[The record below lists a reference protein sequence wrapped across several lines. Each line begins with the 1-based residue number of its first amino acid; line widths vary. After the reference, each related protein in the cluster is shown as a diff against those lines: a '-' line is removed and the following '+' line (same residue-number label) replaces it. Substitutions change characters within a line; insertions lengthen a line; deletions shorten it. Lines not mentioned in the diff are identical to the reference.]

1 MGVENSDTE
10 ISSSKPISPQT
21 LGSNVETCTILS
33 VRCGTCKDF
42 PSDVLQ
48 FRFNTNITANF
59 CQKITVRS
67 LISCLEDGKPPF
79 GQDRAY
85 PSENLAPH
93 PHVDGACRGCQ
104 FRRASAL

>member
-1 MGVENSDTE
+1 MLVGGGMGVENSDTE
-10 ISSSKPISPQT
+10 ISSFKPISPET

-42 PSDVLQ
+42 PSDGLQ

-67 LISCLEDGKPPF
+67 LISVLKMGSHLLGRTEHT
-79 GQDRAY
+79 
-85 PSENLAPH
+85 L
-93 PHVDGACRGCQ
+93 
-104 FRRASAL
+104 RRT